1 MVKRSMSEPDPDEPP
16 KPLAGEDKGERVSD
30 PSLADRERRSQD
42 RGPISLRVDYKRLNS
57 FFADYT
63 KNISRGGTFIRTDRP
78 LEVGTEFIFEL
89 GVPVI
94 DADMGDGKLRLSGVV
109 KWVVDASEGTEDQ
122 PAGMGIRF
130 VFADPA
136 EEERLGA
143 FVEKLMR
150 RALGDA
156 ISERLLA
163 RKPTE

>member
-1 MVKRSMSEPDPDEPP
+1 MPDSDPDDLQ
-16 KPLAGEDKGERVSD
+16 KPASDSDDKGERVSD
-30 PSLADRERRSQD
+30 PSLADRDRDRRSQE

-63 KNISRGGTFIRTDRP
+63 KNISSGGTFIRTDRP

-89 GVPVI
+89 GVPVT
-94 DADMGDGKLRLSGVV
+94 DADLGDGKLRLAGIV
-109 KWVVDASEGTEDQ
+109 KWVVSTAEATEAQ

-130 VFADPA
+130 LFPDPA
-136 EEERLGA
+136 EQERLGVY
-143 FVEKLMR
+143 VEKLMR

-163 RKPTE
+163 RKPVE

>member
-1 MVKRSMSEPDPDEPP
+1 MPAPPPDETE
-16 KPLAGEDKGERVSD
+16 KPSAATEGERVSD
-30 PSLADRERRSQD
+30 PELADRGDRRSQE

-78 LEVGTEFIFEL
+78 LEIGTEFIFEL
-89 GVPVI
+89 GVPVT

-109 KWVVDASEGTEDQ
+109 KWVVGSGEATEEQ

-130 VFADPA
+130 VFADTD
-136 EEERLGA
+136 EEERLGI

-163 RKPTE
+163 KKSID